1 MTEGLISEAVREYM
15 KPELV
20 SPAVAWMCS
29 EQCNVSGE
37 VIGGSAGFYRR
48 VKYMESEGVQFDPG
62 EPVTLE
68 MFAEAVP
75 KIMDMSHPLDHSG
88 GGSRRMEARLRAMGR
103 IA

>member
-1 MTEGLISEAVREYM
+1 
-15 KPELV
+15 
-20 SPAVAWMCS
+20 
-29 EQCNVSGE
+29 
-37 VIGGSAGFYRR
+37 
-48 VKYMESEGVQFDPG
+48 MESEGVQFDPG